1 MLSLLSSCVYHQ
13 DVLFLLSIAFS
24 DLLANTECWAQMTQ
38 KPWMRSGPT
47 QTAFTSHL
55 CPGHGG
61 HSQAQH
67 LPADTH
73 RLACYSVAGELW
85 MASQVKV
92 TLWVGYSI
100 AEQVLHQ
107 EYRKTNTYQHATVLD
122 LFCS

>member
-1 MLSLLSSCVYHQ
+1 MLSLLSSCVYRQ
-13 DVLFLLSIAFS
+13 DVLLLLSITFS

-47 QTAFTSHL
+47 QTASTSHL
-55 CPGHGG
+55 CPGYGG
-61 HSQAQH
+61 QSQAQH

-73 RLACYSVAGELW
+73 RLFCDGVGPRDGIPGQGYIV
-85 MASQVKV
+85 
-92 TLWVGYSI
+92 VGYST

-107 EYRKTNTYQHATVLD
+107 EHRKTDTCQHVIVLD